1 MAIVA
6 VPASMLTAAY
16 HMLRFPTAGHRV
28 SWAGLC
34 PRLHES
40 DSSLG
45 RKVQG
50 DLRGGSKVAR
60 RERDPNDSS
69 PMASG
74 TLRKDRRDA

>member
-16 HMLRFPTAGHRV
+16 HMLRFPTAGHLV
-28 SWAGLC
+28 SWARRY
-34 PRLHES
+34 PRR
-40 DSSLG
+40 SLD

-50 DLRGGSKVAR
+50 DLLGGSKVAR